1 MSSWLSGGD
10 KTRTNVRVYGDTTYT
25 HLPPSIVVT
34 LPAGRYST
42 LGTAQC
48 VHSQCRAQGRSIE
61 LQGPQCLEDVV
72 EHHGD
77 DALATQL
84 TCWCKLSSFTLFL
97 SEKLGEVAGPSN
109 EPTVGHR
116 HHQVS

>member
-48 VHSQCRAQGRSIE
+48 VHSQCRAQGRLIE

-84 TCWCKLSSFTLFL
+84 RAYSGEPSPPGFVNGHSSNPRSHSKKLIRYSLP
-97 SEKLGEVAGPSN
+97 EK
-109 EPTVGHR
+109 H
-116 HHQVS
+116 